1 MKLKY
6 IIYTLLIGGVAALV
20 IYRITTNKKS
30 SAANSAGKG
39 NNAQKTATVNGII
52 VTPTAYANMLS
63 ITGSIDAN
71 ERVDIRSEV
80 SGVVRGITFKEGAK
94 VNKGQVLL
102 KIDDSE
108 LRAQLSQALTRQTLA
123 AETENRASQ
132 LLAKEAI
139 SKEEFDIALADL
151 RSLKAQTQLIR
162 AQLNKTQVR
171 APFSGTVGL
180 RNTSEGEFL
189 TPTTIVATLVDTD
202 PIKITFSV
210 PEKYSSKV
218 KNNTKISFTIS
229 GSNRKYSATVYA
241 IEPQVETATR
251 TLQLRARASNADGTL
266 IPGSF
271 ANIQLPLNNVDKA
284 LLIPSEAIIPI
295 QNGKKVFIASRGK
308 AKEVMVETA
317 TRTEKD
323 VLITSGLKQGDTVLT
338 TGVMTL
344 KEGNPVKVI
353 ISKK

>member
-6 IIYTLLIGGVAALV
+6 IIYALLIGGVAALV
-20 IYRITTNKKS
+20 IYRITANKKAT
-30 SAANSAGKG
+30 AAESAGKG
-39 NNAQKTATVNGII
+39 NASQKTATVNGII
-52 VTPTAYANMLS
+52 VSPTSYANTLS

-80 SGVVRGITFKEGAK
+80 SGVVRGITFKEGGK

-108 LRAQLSQALTRQTLA
+108 LRAQLSQALTRQSLA
-123 AETENRASQ
+123 AGTENRASQ

-139 SKEEFDIALADL
+139 SQEEFDIALADL

-180 RNTSEGEFL
+180 RNTSEGEYL
-189 TPTTIVATLVDTD
+189 TPTTIVASLVDTD

-218 KNNTKISFTIS
+218 KNNTKITFTIS
-229 GSNRKYSATVYA
+229 GSSRKYSATVYA

-251 TLQLRARASNADGTL
+251 TLQLRAKASNPDGTL

-271 ANIQLPLNNVDKA
+271 ANIELPLSNVDKA

-295 QNGKKVFIASRGK
+295 QNGKKVFIASKGK
-308 AKEVMVETA
+308 AKEVMVETS

-344 KEGNPVKVI
+344 KEGNPVKVV